1 MPIFS
6 IEKGMLREIFEHPIR
21 LEKVIQRL
29 VEGNMHAIF
38 GIEFVASE
46 FELNALRLLLCSCYS

>member
-1 MPIFS
+1 
-6 IEKGMLREIFEHPIR
+6 MLREIFEHPIR